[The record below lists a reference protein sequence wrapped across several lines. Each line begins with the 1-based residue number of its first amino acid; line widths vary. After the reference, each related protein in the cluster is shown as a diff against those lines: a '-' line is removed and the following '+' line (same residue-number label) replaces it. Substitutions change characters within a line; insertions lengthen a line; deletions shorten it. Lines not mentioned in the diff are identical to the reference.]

1 MENVNHASELADLES
16 KYGVVWSTPDYS
28 TKAKSLDESS
38 WTYSDLPD
46 GEYTLI
52 SSKIIDTGKF
62 DSSKGMNVYKHLYYA
77 SSTRAVVKD
86 GYWDVESVLKAT
98 AELLKKTKYHGYFIE
113 NFAKADGIYKFANE
127 VNLGTDGVLEV
138 HIGS

>member
-16 KYGVVWSTPDYS
+16 KYGVVWSTEDYS

-62 DSSKGMNVYKHLYYA
+62 DSSKGMNVYKRLYYA

-98 AELLKKTKYHGYFIE
+98 DELLKKTKYHGYFVE
-113 NFAKADGIYKFANE
+113 NFAKANGIYKFANE
-127 VNLGTDGVLEV
+127 VNLGTDGVLVV

>member
-16 KYGVVWSTPDYS
+16 KYGVVWSTEDYS
-28 TKAKSLDESS
+28 TKAKRLDDSD
-38 WTYSDLPD
+38 WTYYYLPD

>member
-1 MENVNHASELADLES
+1 MIDRNISSDKLNKLET
-16 KYGVVWSTPDYS
+16 KYGVVWSTEDYG

-38 WTYSDLPD
+38 LTYSDLPD

-52 SSKIIDTGKF
+52 SAKLRYVEKTGEWQRKWF
-62 DSSKGMNVYKHLYYA
+62 SAPTKA
-77 SSTRAVVKD
+77 IVKD

-98 AELLKKTKYHGYFIE
+98 DELLKKTKYHGYFVE
-113 NFAKADGIYKFANE
+113 DFAKANGIYKFANE

>member
-1 MENVNHASELADLES
+1 MDRNISADKLEKLEN
-16 KYGVVWSTPDYS
+16 KYGVVWSTYDYG
-28 TKAKSLDESS
+28 TKAEIVDERS

-52 SSKIIDTGKF
+52 SAKLRYVEKTGEYQRKWF
-62 DSSKGMNVYKHLYYA
+62 SAPTKA
-77 SSTRAVVKD
+77 IVKD

-98 AELLKKTKYHGYFIE
+98 AELLKKTKYHGYFVE
-113 NFAKADGIYKFANE
+113 NFAKANGIYKFANE
-127 VNLGTDGVLEV
+127 VNLGTNSVLEV

>member
-1 MENVNHASELADLES
+1 MENMNHASELADLES
-16 KYGVVWSTPDYS
+16 KYGVKWSTEDYS
-28 TKAKSLDESS
+28 TKAKRLDDSD

-52 SSKIIDTGKF
+52 DSKVIYMEKTGE
-62 DSSKGMNVYKHLYYA
+62 YKHKWYA
-77 SSTRAVVKD
+77 SSTKAIVKD
-86 GYWDVESVLKAT
+86 GDWDVESVLKAT
-98 AELLKKTKYHGYFIE
+98 AELLKKTHYHGYFVE
-113 NFAKADGIYKFANE
+113 DFAKANGIYKFANE